1 MEDLSRELQAIERML
16 SITGKFNLQTE
27 VIHATLCVMKD
38 NPSMSIEEAV
48 EKSML
53 FFKNLIVIEP

>member
-1 MEDLSRELQAIERML
+1 MENIEQELSAIERML
-16 SITGKFNLQTE
+16 SITRKFNLQTE

-48 EKSML
+48 EKGML